1 MKAAVRWL
9 LDLCFALRPLL
20 WIPAIALFAAGATGR
35 VGVPDLAGGLE
46 AGDSSRALPG
56 STAVALGS
64 LVLLLGAV
72 HAANAWRDRAG
83 DRVNRKGRAVAS
95 GAISGR
101 ALAIAGGCS
110 AAAAFVLA
118 MHPSVAPASRA
129 LLTAGAILGAAYV
142 VPRMEWKRR
151 AGWDLL
157 SHGLGYGVVAFLL
170 GASAAGSIAPSVAA
184 WARAVIAAA
193 PFAAGI
199 CAVALVTMI
208 ADSEGDRAV
217 GQRTLAVRLGDRG
230 AWRLARAFA
239 WASSLGGLLVGAWVP
254 ALWGLLAGTVLS
266 LQEFEGKDAANRC
279 AILLQVAFVALLLPR
294 APGVALLAV
303 GIAALASAYGAWR
316 WGEGYPWNRIG
327 GLDVARGARRPDVSA
342 RRA

>member
-1 MKAAVRWL
+1 MSAVVRRL

-20 WIPAIALFAAGATGR
+20 WIPAIALFAAGET
-35 VGVPDLAGGLE
+35 AGHVESGGSPRPHQE
-46 AGDSSRALPG
+46 SAGP
-56 STAVALGS
+56 TLGS
-64 LVLLLGAV
+64 LLLLLGAV
-72 HAANAWRDRAG
+72 HAANGWRDRAG

-101 ALAIAGGCS
+101 ALAIAGGFS
-110 AAAAFVLA
+110 AAGAFMLA

-129 LLTAGAILGAAYV
+129 LLAAGAMLGAAYV
-142 VPRMEWKRR
+142 TPAIEWKRR

-170 GASAAGSIAPSVAA
+170 GASSAGWIAPGVAA
-184 WARAVIAAA
+184 WGRAVLAAA

-208 ADSEGDRAV
+208 ADSDGDRVV
-217 GQRTLAVRLGDRG
+217 GQRTMAVRLGDRS
-230 AWRLARAFA
+230 AWRLARALA
-239 WASSLGGLLVGAWVP
+239 WASSLGGLFVGAWLP
-254 ALWGLLAGTVLS
+254 ALWGLLAGTALS
-266 LQEFEGKDAANRC
+266 LQEFEGKEAANRC
-279 AILLQVAFVALLLPR
+279 AILLQLAFVALLLPR
-294 APGVALLAV
+294 APGAVLLAV

-316 WGEGYPWNRIG
+316 WGESYPWNRIWNRIG
-327 GLDVARGARRPDVSA
+327 GVSA